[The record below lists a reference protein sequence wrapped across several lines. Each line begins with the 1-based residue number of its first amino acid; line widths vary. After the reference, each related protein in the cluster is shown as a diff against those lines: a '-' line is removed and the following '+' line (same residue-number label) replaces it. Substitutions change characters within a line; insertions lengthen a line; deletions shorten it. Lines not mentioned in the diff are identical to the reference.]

1 MAHPQIAAYE
11 TVQTITAD
19 PPRLVLR
26 LYDGA
31 ERFLLQALRALAA
44 NDLGRYC
51 ESVARAHAI
60 IVELSTSLDRDR
72 GGDVAANLSRLY
84 GFMLRHLTSGLIE
97 RSPTHIEEVL
107 GPLRQVRE
115 GFEGAVEV
123 HGRE

>member
-1 MAHPQIAAYE
+1 MAHAQIAAYE

-31 ERFLLQALRALAA
+31 ERFLGQALRALAA
-44 NDLGRYC
+44 GDLGRYC
-51 ESVARAHAI
+51 EAVARAHAI
-60 IVELSTSLDRDR
+60 IAELSSSLDRER
-72 GGDVAANLSRLY
+72 GGELAEHLSRLY
-84 GFMLRHLTSGLIE
+84 GFMLRHLTAGLIE

-107 GPLRQVRE
+107 GPLRELRQ